1 MFVST
6 MTIFNKLV
14 PFTVK
19 SEGEVKLPN
28 GNHKLYKCPAG
39 KWTMG
44 HGYNVEDNGLPD
56 DIAELLLK
64 RQLNESK
71 EILEANVS
79 CFAELS
85 ENRQLVLIDM
95 CFNMGWPKLR
105 GFKKMFAA
113 LEKGDYE
120 EAANQMIDSKWF
132 RDVGIRAEKLVATMR
147 TDEWHER

>member
-6 MTIFNKLV
+6 ITILRRLL

-19 SEGEVKLPN
+19 SEGEVRLPN

-39 KWTMG
+39 KWTVG
-44 HGYNVEDNGLPD
+44 HGYNIEDNGLPD

-64 RQLNESK
+64 RQLNEAK
-71 EILEANVS
+71 EILEDNVS
-79 CFAELS
+79 FFGELS
-85 ENRQLVLIDM
+85 KKRQLVLIDM

-113 LEKGDYE
+113 LEKGDYQ
-120 EAANQMIDSKWF
+120 EAANEMIDSYWF
-132 RDVGIRAEKLVATMR
+132 CDVGIRAKKLVATMR
-147 TDEWHER
+147 TNEWHER

>member
-1 MFVST
+1 MLVN
-6 MTIFNKLV
+6 TITILRRLL

-19 SEGEVKLPN
+19 SEGEVRLPN

-39 KWTMG
+39 KWTVG
-44 HGYNVEDNGLPD
+44 HGYNIEDNGLPD

-64 RQLNESK
+64 RQLNEAK
-71 EILEANVS
+71 EILDRKVW
-79 CFAELS
+79 CFGELS

-95 CFNMGWPKLR
+95 CFNMGWTKLF

-113 LEKGDYE
+113 LEIGNYQ

-147 TDEWHER
+147 TDEWNER